1 MPGSSVAFLAL
12 LEMVKMQAVAMV
24 QEKQFGEI
32 WLRKGKMFD
41 AVFDENGVVRQVDEE
56 YK

>member
-1 MPGSSVAFLAL
+1 
-12 LEMVKMQAVAMV
+12 MVKMQAVAMV

-41 AVFDENGVVRQVDEE
+41 AVFDENGTVRQVDEE